1 MKIYITDC
9 DHESMEIEKNTFV
22 EQGVDFE
29 ILNITQP
36 TDIIK
41 ACHDADA
48 LILQYATIS
57 DSVLSSLKNLK
68 GVVRYGVGVNTID
81 IESATKNNVAVCNVP
96 DYGTNEV
103 ADHALSLIMALTR
116 KLPLFINDTKNG
128 IWAYEKAIP
137 IYRLQDQ
144 TAGIIGLGRIGLSL
158 AKKLHGIGLKVIGF
172 DPFAKKENLPG
183 FIEFVN
189 LEELLAQSDII
200 SLNLPLAKETHNLIN
215 SHEFSLMKKNC
226 YLVNTARG
234 GIVNE
239 EALYQALLNKTI
251 AGAALDVFEHEPPTA
266 TDRKLFN
273 LDNFIATP
281 HTAWYSEQS
290 QQDLKRKAAEE
301 AIRLVKGETP
311 FYCLNK

>member
-9 DHESMEIEKNTFV
+9 DHESMDIEKKTFTK
-22 EQGVDFE
+22 EGVDFE
-29 ILNITQP
+29 ILNVTQP
-36 TDIIK
+36 EDIIR

-57 DSVLSSLKNLK
+57 DNVLSSLKNLK

-103 ADHALSLIMALTR
+103 ADHALALIMALAR
-116 KLPLFINDTKNG
+116 KLPLLIKDTKSN

-137 IYRLQDQ
+137 IYRLQEQ

-172 DPFAKKENLPG
+172 DPLAKKEQLPDY
-183 FIEFVN
+183 IDFVS
-189 LEELLAQSDII
+189 LDELLAHSDII
-200 SLNLPLAKETHNLIN
+200 SLNLPLTKSTENLID
-215 SHEFSLMKKNC
+215 SKEFSKMKSNC

-239 EALYQALLNKTI
+239 EALYQALLNHTI
-251 AGAALDVFEHEPPTA
+251 AGAALDVFKKEPP
-266 TDRKLFN
+266 TDRKLFS

-281 HTAWYSEQS
+281 HAAWYSEQS

-301 AIRLVKGETP
+301 AIRLAKGEKP
-311 FYCLNK
+311 LYCLNK

>member
-9 DHESMEIEKNTFV
+9 DHESMDIEKKTFTK
-22 EQGVDFE
+22 EGVDFE
-29 ILNITQP
+29 ILNVTQP
-36 TDIIK
+36 EDIIRS
-41 ACHDADA
+41 CHDADA

-57 DSVLSSLKNLK
+57 HNVLSSLKNLK

-103 ADHALSLIMALTR
+103 ADHALALIMALAR
-116 KLPLFINDTKNG
+116 KLPLLIKDTKSN

-137 IYRLQDQ
+137 IYRLQEQ
-144 TAGIIGLGRIGLSL
+144 TVGIVGLGRIGLSL

-172 DPFAKKENLPG
+172 DPLAKKEQLPDY
-183 FIEFVN
+183 IDFVS
-189 LEELLAQSDII
+189 LDELLAHSDII
-200 SLNLPLAKETHNLIN
+200 SLNLPLTKSTENLID
-215 SHEFSLMKKNC
+215 SKEFSKMKSNC

-239 EALYQALLNKTI
+239 EALYQALLNHTI
-251 AGAALDVFEHEPPTA
+251 AGAALDVFKQEPP
-266 TDRKLFN
+266 TDRKLFS

-281 HTAWYSEQS
+281 HAAWYSEQS

-301 AIRLVKGETP
+301 AIRLAKGEKP
-311 FYCLNK
+311 LYCLNK

>member
-9 DHESMEIEKNTFV
+9 DHESMDIEKKTFTK
-22 EQGVDFE
+22 EGVDFE
-29 ILNITQP
+29 ILNVTQP
-36 TDIIK
+36 EDIIR
-41 ACHDADA
+41 ACHDADT

-57 DSVLSSLKNLK
+57 DNVLSSLKNLK

-103 ADHALSLIMALTR
+103 ADHALALIMALAR
-116 KLPLFINDTKNG
+116 KLPLLIKDTKSN

-137 IYRLQDQ
+137 IYRLQEQ

-172 DPFAKKENLPG
+172 DPLAKKEQLPDY
-183 FIEFVN
+183 IDFVS
-189 LEELLAQSDII
+189 LDELLAHSDII
-200 SLNLPLAKETHNLIN
+200 SLNLPLTKSTENLID
-215 SHEFSLMKKNC
+215 SKEFSKMKSNC

-239 EALYQALLNKTI
+239 EALYQALLNHTI
-251 AGAALDVFEHEPPTA
+251 AGAALDVFKQEPP
-266 TDRKLFN
+266 TDRKLFS

-281 HTAWYSEQS
+281 HAAWYSEQS

-301 AIRLVKGETP
+301 AIRLAKGEKP
-311 FYCLNK
+311 LYCLNK

>member
-9 DHESMEIEKNTFV
+9 DHESMDIEKKTFTK
-22 EQGVDFE
+22 EGVNFE
-29 ILNITQP
+29 ILNVTQP
-36 TDIIK
+36 EDIIR

-57 DSVLSSLKNLK
+57 DNVLSSLKNLK

-103 ADHALSLIMALTR
+103 ADHALALIMALAR
-116 KLPLFINDTKNG
+116 KLPLLIKDTKSN

-137 IYRLQDQ
+137 IYRLQEQ

-172 DPFAKKENLPG
+172 DPLAKKEQLPDY
-183 FIEFVN
+183 IDFVS
-189 LEELLAQSDII
+189 LDELLAHSDII
-200 SLNLPLAKETHNLIN
+200 SLNLPLTKSTENLID
-215 SHEFSLMKKNC
+215 SKEFSKMKSNC

-239 EALYQALLNKTI
+239 EALYQALLNHTI
-251 AGAALDVFEHEPPTA
+251 AGAALDVFKQEPP
-266 TDRKLFN
+266 TDRKLFS

-281 HTAWYSEQS
+281 HAAWYSEQS

-301 AIRLVKGETP
+301 AIRLARGEKP
-311 FYCLNK
+311 LYCLNK

>member
-9 DHESMEIEKNTFV
+9 DHESMDIEKKTFTK
-22 EQGVDFE
+22 EGVDFE
-29 ILNITQP
+29 ILNVTQP
-36 TDIIK
+36 EDIIR

-57 DSVLSSLKNLK
+57 DNVLSSLKNLK

-103 ADHALSLIMALTR
+103 ADHALALIMALAR
-116 KLPLFINDTKNG
+116 KLPLLIKDTKSN

-137 IYRLQDQ
+137 IYRLQEQ

-172 DPFAKKENLPG
+172 DPLAKKEQLPDY
-183 FIEFVN
+183 IDFVS
-189 LEELLAQSDII
+189 LDELLAHSDII
-200 SLNLPLAKETHNLIN
+200 SLNLPLTKSTENLID
-215 SHEFSLMKKNC
+215 SKEFSKMKSNC

-239 EALYQALLNKTI
+239 EALYQALLNHTI
-251 AGAALDVFEHEPPTA
+251 AGAALDVFKQEPP
-266 TDRKLFN
+266 TDRKLFS

-281 HTAWYSEQS
+281 HAAWYSEQS

-301 AIRLVKGETP
+301 AIRLARGEKP
-311 FYCLNK
+311 LYCLNK

>member
-9 DHESMEIEKNTFV
+9 DHESMDIEKKTFTK
-22 EQGVDFE
+22 EGVDFE
-29 ILNITQP
+29 ILNVTQP
-36 TDIIK
+36 EDIIR
-41 ACHDADA
+41 ACHNADA

-57 DSVLSSLKNLK
+57 DNVLSSLKNLK

-103 ADHALSLIMALTR
+103 ADHALALIMALAR
-116 KLPLFINDTKNG
+116 KLPLLIKDTKSN

-137 IYRLQDQ
+137 IYRLQEQ

-172 DPFAKKENLPG
+172 DPLAKKEQLPDY
-183 FIEFVN
+183 INFVS
-189 LEELLAQSDII
+189 LDELLSHSDII
-200 SLNLPLAKETHNLIN
+200 SLNLPLTKSTENLID
-215 SHEFSLMKKNC
+215 SKAFSKMKSNC

-239 EALYQALLNKTI
+239 EALYQALLNHTI
-251 AGAALDVFEHEPPTA
+251 AGAALDVFKQEPP
-266 TDRKLFN
+266 TDRKLFS

-281 HTAWYSEQS
+281 HAAWYSEQS

-301 AIRLVKGETP
+301 AIRLAKGEKP
-311 FYCLNK
+311 LYCLNK

>member
-9 DHESMEIEKNTFV
+9 DHESMDIEKKTFTK
-22 EQGVDFE
+22 EGVDFE
-29 ILNITQP
+29 ILNVTQP
-36 TDIIK
+36 EDIIR

-57 DSVLSSLKNLK
+57 DNVLSSLKNLK

-103 ADHALSLIMALTR
+103 ADHALALIMALAR
-116 KLPLFINDTKNG
+116 KLPLLIKDTKSN

-137 IYRLQDQ
+137 IYRLQEQ

-172 DPFAKKENLPG
+172 DPLAKKEQLPDY
-183 FIEFVN
+183 IDFVS
-189 LEELLAQSDII
+189 LDELLAHSDII
-200 SLNLPLAKETHNLIN
+200 SLNLPLTKSTENLID
-215 SHEFSLMKKNC
+215 SKEFSKMKSNC

-239 EALYQALLNKTI
+239 EALYQALLNHTI
-251 AGAALDVFEHEPPTA
+251 AGAAFDVFKQEPP
-266 TDRKLFN
+266 TDRKLFS

-281 HTAWYSEQS
+281 HAAWYSEQS

-301 AIRLVKGETP
+301 AIRLAKGEKP
-311 FYCLNK
+311 LYCLNK

>member
-9 DHESMEIEKNTFV
+9 DHESMEIEKQTFV
-22 EQGVDFE
+22 QQGIDFE

-36 TDIIK
+36 NDIIK
-41 ACHDADA
+41 QCYDANA

-57 DSVLSSLKNLK
+57 DDVLSNLKNLK

-81 IESATKNNVAVCNVP
+81 IESATKNNVAICNVP

-103 ADHALSLIMALTR
+103 ADHALSLIMALAR
-116 KLPLFINDTKNG
+116 KLPLLVNNTKNG

-137 IYRLQDQ
+137 IYRLQEQ

-158 AKKLHGIGLKVIGF
+158 AKKLHSIGLKVIGF
-172 DPFAKKENLPG
+172 DPLVKQEDLPD
-183 FIEFVN
+183 FIKCVN
-189 LEELLAQSDII
+189 FEKLLTQSDII
-200 SLNLPLAKETHNLIN
+200 SLNLPLIKQTQNLISYN
-215 SHEFSLMKKNC
+215 QLSIMKKNC

-239 EALYQALLNKTI
+239 GALYQALLNKTI
-251 AGAALDVFEHEPPTA
+251 AGAALDVFDHEPPK
-266 TDRKLFN
+266 DRKLLE

-281 HTAWYSEQS
+281 HAAWYSEQS
-290 QQDLKRKAAEE
+290 QKDLKRKAAQE
-301 AIRLVKGETP
+301 AIRIVKGEKP
-311 FYCLNK
+311 LYCLNNLK

>member
-9 DHESMEIEKNTFV
+9 DHESMDIEKKTFTK
-22 EQGVDFE
+22 EGVDFE
-29 ILNITQP
+29 ILNVTQP
-36 TDIIK
+36 EDIIR

-57 DSVLSSLKNLK
+57 DNVLISLKNLK

-103 ADHALSLIMALTR
+103 ADHALALIMALAR
-116 KLPLFINDTKNG
+116 KLPLLIKDTKSN

-137 IYRLQDQ
+137 IYRLQEQ

-172 DPFAKKENLPG
+172 DPLAKKEQLPDY
-183 FIEFVN
+183 IDFVS
-189 LEELLAQSDII
+189 LDELLAHSDII
-200 SLNLPLAKETHNLIN
+200 SLNLPLTKSTENLID
-215 SHEFSLMKKNC
+215 SKEFSKMKSNC

-239 EALYQALLNKTI
+239 EALYQALLNHTI
-251 AGAALDVFEHEPPTA
+251 AGAALDVFKQEPP
-266 TDRKLFN
+266 TDRKLFS

-281 HTAWYSEQS
+281 HAAWYSEQS

-301 AIRLVKGETP
+301 AIRLAKGEKP
-311 FYCLNK
+311 LYCLNK

>member
-9 DHESMEIEKNTFV
+9 DHESMDIEKKTFTK
-22 EQGVDFE
+22 EGVDFE
-29 ILNITQP
+29 ILNVTQP
-36 TDIIK
+36 EDIIR
-41 ACHDADA
+41 ACHNADA

-57 DSVLSSLKNLK
+57 DNVLSSLKNLK

-103 ADHALSLIMALTR
+103 ADHALALIMALAR
-116 KLPLFINDTKNG
+116 KLPLLIKDTKSN

-137 IYRLQDQ
+137 IYRLQEQ

-172 DPFAKKENLPG
+172 DPLAKKEQLPDY
-183 FIEFVN
+183 IDFVS
-189 LEELLAQSDII
+189 LDELLAHSDII
-200 SLNLPLAKETHNLIN
+200 SLNLPLTKSTENLID
-215 SHEFSLMKKNC
+215 SKEFSKMKSNC

-239 EALYQALLNKTI
+239 EALYQALLNHTI
-251 AGAALDVFEHEPPTA
+251 AGAALDVFKQEPP
-266 TDRKLFN
+266 TDRKLFS

-281 HTAWYSEQS
+281 HAAWYSEQS

-301 AIRLVKGETP
+301 AIRLAKGEKP
-311 FYCLNK
+311 LYCLNK

>member
-9 DHESMEIEKNTFV
+9 DHESMDIEKKTFTK
-22 EQGVDFE
+22 EGVDFE
-29 ILNITQP
+29 ILNVTQP
-36 TDIIK
+36 EDIIR
-41 ACHDADA
+41 ACHNADA

-57 DSVLSSLKNLK
+57 DNVLSSLKNLK

-81 IESATKNNVAVCNVP
+81 IDSATKNNVAVCNVP

-103 ADHALSLIMALTR
+103 ADHALALIMALAR
-116 KLPLFINDTKNG
+116 KLPLLIKDTKSN

-137 IYRLQDQ
+137 IYRLQEQ

-172 DPFAKKENLPG
+172 DPLAKKEQLPDY
-183 FIEFVN
+183 INFVS
-189 LEELLAQSDII
+189 LDELLSHSDII
-200 SLNLPLAKETHNLIN
+200 SLNLPLTKSTDNLID
-215 SHEFSLMKKNC
+215 SKAFSKMKSNC

-239 EALYQALLNKTI
+239 EALYQALLNHTI
-251 AGAALDVFEHEPPTA
+251 AGAALDVFKQEPP
-266 TDRKLFN
+266 TDRKLFS

-281 HTAWYSEQS
+281 HAAWYSEQS

-301 AIRLVKGETP
+301 AIRLAKGEKP
-311 FYCLNK
+311 LYCLNK

>member
-9 DHESMEIEKNTFV
+9 DHESMDIEKKTFTK
-22 EQGVDFE
+22 EGVDFE
-29 ILNITQP
+29 ILNVTQP
-36 TDIIK
+36 EDIIR
-41 ACHDADA
+41 ACHNADA

-57 DSVLSSLKNLK
+57 DNVLSSLKNLK

-103 ADHALSLIMALTR
+103 ADHALALIMALAR
-116 KLPLFINDTKNG
+116 KLPLLIKDTKSN

-137 IYRLQDQ
+137 IYRLQEQ

-172 DPFAKKENLPG
+172 DPLAKKEQLPDY
-183 FIEFVN
+183 INFVS
-189 LEELLAQSDII
+189 LDELLSHSDII
-200 SLNLPLAKETHNLIN
+200 SLNLPLTKSTDNLID
-215 SHEFSLMKKNC
+215 SKAFSKMKSNC

-239 EALYQALLNKTI
+239 EALYQALLNHTI
-251 AGAALDVFEHEPPTA
+251 AGAALDVFKQEPP
-266 TDRKLFN
+266 TDRKLFS

-281 HTAWYSEQS
+281 HAAWYSEQS

-301 AIRLVKGETP
+301 AIRLAKGEKP
-311 FYCLNK
+311 LYCLNK

>member
-9 DHESMEIEKNTFV
+9 DHESMDIEKKTFTK
-22 EQGVDFE
+22 EGVDFE
-29 ILNITQP
+29 ILNVTQP
-36 TDIIK
+36 EDIIR

-57 DSVLSSLKNLK
+57 DNVLSSLKNLK

-103 ADHALSLIMALTR
+103 ADHALALIMALAR
-116 KLPLFINDTKNG
+116 KLPLLIKDTKSN

-137 IYRLQDQ
+137 LYRLQEQ

-172 DPFAKKENLPG
+172 DPLAKKEQLPDY
-183 FIEFVN
+183 IDFVS
-189 LEELLAQSDII
+189 LDELLSHSDII
-200 SLNLPLAKETHNLIN
+200 SLNLPLTKSTENLID
-215 SHEFSLMKKNC
+215 SKEFSKMKSNC

-239 EALYQALLNKTI
+239 EALYQALLNHTI
-251 AGAALDVFEHEPPTA
+251 AGAALDVFKQEPP
-266 TDRKLFN
+266 TDRKLFS

-281 HTAWYSEQS
+281 HAAWYSEQS

-301 AIRLVKGETP
+301 AIRLARGEKP
-311 FYCLNK
+311 LYCLNK

>member
-9 DHESMEIEKNTFV
+9 DHESMDIEKKTFTK
-22 EQGVDFE
+22 EGVDFE
-29 ILNITQP
+29 ILNVTQP
-36 TDIIK
+36 EDIIR
-41 ACHDADA
+41 ACHDAGA

-57 DSVLSSLKNLK
+57 DNVLSSLKNLK

-103 ADHALSLIMALTR
+103 ADHALALIMALAR
-116 KLPLFINDTKNG
+116 KLPLLIKDTKSN

-137 IYRLQDQ
+137 IYRLQEQ

-172 DPFAKKENLPG
+172 DPLAKKEQLPDY
-183 FIEFVN
+183 IDFVS
-189 LEELLAQSDII
+189 LDELLAHSDII
-200 SLNLPLAKETHNLIN
+200 SLNLPLTKSTENLID
-215 SHEFSLMKKNC
+215 SKEFSKMKSNC

-239 EALYQALLNKTI
+239 EALYQALLNHTI
-251 AGAALDVFEHEPPTA
+251 AGAALDVFKQEPP
-266 TDRKLFN
+266 TDRKLFS

-281 HTAWYSEQS
+281 HAAWYSEQS

-301 AIRLVKGETP
+301 AIRLAKGEKP
-311 FYCLNK
+311 LYCLNK

>member
-9 DHESMEIEKNTFV
+9 DHESMDIEKKTFTK
-22 EQGVDFE
+22 EGVDFE
-29 ILNITQP
+29 ILNVTQP
-36 TDIIK
+36 EDIIR
-41 ACHDADA
+41 ACHNADA

-57 DSVLSSLKNLK
+57 HNVLSSLKNLK

-103 ADHALSLIMALTR
+103 ADHALALIMALAR
-116 KLPLFINDTKNG
+116 KLPLLIKDTKSN

-137 IYRLQDQ
+137 IYRLQEQ

-172 DPFAKKENLPG
+172 DPLAKKEQLPDY
-183 FIEFVN
+183 INFVS
-189 LEELLAQSDII
+189 LDELLSHSDII
-200 SLNLPLAKETHNLIN
+200 SLNLPLTKSTDNLID
-215 SHEFSLMKKNC
+215 SKAFSKMKSNC

-239 EALYQALLNKTI
+239 EALYQALLNHTI
-251 AGAALDVFEHEPPTA
+251 AGAALDVFKQEPP
-266 TDRKLFN
+266 TDRKLFS

-281 HTAWYSEQS
+281 HAAWYSEQS

-301 AIRLVKGETP
+301 AIRLAKGEKP
-311 FYCLNK
+311 LYCLNK

>member
-9 DHESMEIEKNTFV
+9 DHESMDIEKKTFTK
-22 EQGVDFE
+22 EGVDFE
-29 ILNITQP
+29 ILNVTQP
-36 TDIIK
+36 EDIIR
-41 ACHDADA
+41 ACHNADA

-57 DSVLSSLKNLK
+57 DNVLSSLKNLK

-103 ADHALSLIMALTR
+103 ADHALALIMALAR
-116 KLPLFINDTKNG
+116 KLPLLIKDTKSN

-137 IYRLQDQ
+137 IYRLQEQ

-172 DPFAKKENLPG
+172 DPLAKKEQLPDY
-183 FIEFVN
+183 IDFVS
-189 LEELLAQSDII
+189 LDELLAHSDII
-200 SLNLPLAKETHNLIN
+200 SLNLPLTKSTENLID
-215 SHEFSLMKKNC
+215 SKAFSKMKSNC

-239 EALYQALLNKTI
+239 EALYQALLNHTI
-251 AGAALDVFEHEPPTA
+251 AGAALDVFKQEPP
-266 TDRKLFN
+266 TDRKLFS

-281 HTAWYSEQS
+281 HAAWYSEQS

-301 AIRLVKGETP
+301 AIRLAKGEKP
-311 FYCLNK
+311 LYCLNK

>member
-9 DHESMEIEKNTFV
+9 DHESMDIEKKTFTK
-22 EQGVDFE
+22 EGVDFE
-29 ILNITQP
+29 ILNVTQP
-36 TDIIK
+36 EDIIR

-57 DSVLSSLKNLK
+57 DNVLSSLKNLK

-103 ADHALSLIMALTR
+103 ADHALALIMALAR
-116 KLPLFINDTKNG
+116 KLPLLIKDTKSN

-137 IYRLQDQ
+137 LYRLQEQ

-172 DPFAKKENLPG
+172 DPLAKKEQLPDY
-183 FIEFVN
+183 IDFVS
-189 LEELLAQSDII
+189 LDELLAHSDII
-200 SLNLPLAKETHNLIN
+200 SLNLPLTKSTENLID
-215 SHEFSLMKKNC
+215 SKEFSKMKSNC

-239 EALYQALLNKTI
+239 EALYQALLNHTI
-251 AGAALDVFEHEPPTA
+251 AGAALDVFKQEPP
-266 TDRKLFN
+266 TDRKLFS

-281 HTAWYSEQS
+281 HAAWYSEQS

-301 AIRLVKGETP
+301 AIRLAKGEKP
-311 FYCLNK
+311 LYCLNK

>member
-9 DHESMEIEKNTFV
+9 DHESMDIEKKTFTK
-22 EQGVDFE
+22 EGVDFE
-29 ILNITQP
+29 ILNVTQP
-36 TDIIK
+36 EDIIR

-57 DSVLSSLKNLK
+57 DNVLSSLKNLK

-103 ADHALSLIMALTR
+103 ADHALALIMALAR
-116 KLPLFINDTKNG
+116 KLPLLIKDTKSN

-137 IYRLQDQ
+137 IYRLQEQ

-172 DPFAKKENLPG
+172 DPLAKKEQLPDY
-183 FIEFVN
+183 INFVS
-189 LEELLAQSDII
+189 LDELLSHSDII
-200 SLNLPLAKETHNLIN
+200 SLNLPLTKSTENLID
-215 SHEFSLMKKNC
+215 SKAFSKMKSNC

-239 EALYQALLNKTI
+239 EALYQALLNHTI
-251 AGAALDVFEHEPPTA
+251 AGAALDVFKQEPP
-266 TDRKLFN
+266 TDRKLFS

-281 HTAWYSEQS
+281 HAAWYSEQS

-301 AIRLVKGETP
+301 AIRLAKGEKP
-311 FYCLNK
+311 LYCLNK

>member
-9 DHESMEIEKNTFV
+9 DHESMDIEKKTFTK
-22 EQGVDFE
+22 EGVDFE
-29 ILNITQP
+29 ILNVTQP
-36 TDIIK
+36 EDIIR

-57 DSVLSSLKNLK
+57 DNVLSSLKNLK

-103 ADHALSLIMALTR
+103 ADHALALIMALAR
-116 KLPLFINDTKNG
+116 KLPLLIKDTKSN

-137 IYRLQDQ
+137 IYRLQEQ

-172 DPFAKKENLPG
+172 DPLAKKEQLPDY
-183 FIEFVN
+183 INFVS
-189 LEELLAQSDII
+189 LDELLSHSDII
-200 SLNLPLAKETHNLIN
+200 SLNLPLTKSTENLID
-215 SHEFSLMKKNC
+215 SKEFSKMKSNC

-239 EALYQALLNKTI
+239 EALYQALLNHTI
-251 AGAALDVFEHEPPTA
+251 AGAALDVFKQEPP
-266 TDRKLFN
+266 TDRKLFS

-281 HTAWYSEQS
+281 HAAWYSEQS

-301 AIRLVKGETP
+301 AIRLAKGEKP
-311 FYCLNK
+311 LYCLNK

>member
-9 DHESMEIEKNTFV
+9 DHESMDIEKKTFTK
-22 EQGVDFE
+22 EGVDFE
-29 ILNITQP
+29 ILNVTQP
-36 TDIIK
+36 EDIIR
-41 ACHDADA
+41 ACHNADA

-57 DSVLSSLKNLK
+57 DNVLSSLKNLK

-103 ADHALSLIMALTR
+103 ADHALALIMALAR
-116 KLPLFINDTKNG
+116 KLPLLINDTKSN

-137 IYRLQDQ
+137 IYRLQEQ
-144 TAGIIGLGRIGLSL
+144 TAGIVGLGRIGLSL

-172 DPFAKKENLPG
+172 DPLAKKEQLPDY
-183 FIEFVN
+183 IDFVS
-189 LEELLAQSDII
+189 LDELLAHSDII
-200 SLNLPLAKETHNLIN
+200 SLNLPLTKSTENLID
-215 SHEFSLMKKNC
+215 SKEFSKMKSNC

-239 EALYQALLNKTI
+239 EALYQALLNHTI
-251 AGAALDVFEHEPPTA
+251 AGAALDVFKQEPP
-266 TDRKLFN
+266 TDRKLFS

-281 HTAWYSEQS
+281 HAAWYSEQS

-301 AIRLVKGETP
+301 AIRLAKGEKP
-311 FYCLNK
+311 LYCLNK

>member
-9 DHESMEIEKNTFV
+9 DHESMDIEKKTFTK
-22 EQGVDFE
+22 EGVDFE
-29 ILNITQP
+29 ILNVTQP
-36 TDIIK
+36 EDIIRS
-41 ACHDADA
+41 CHDADA

-57 DSVLSSLKNLK
+57 HNVLSSLKNLK

-103 ADHALSLIMALTR
+103 ADHALALIMALAR
-116 KLPLFINDTKNG
+116 KLPLLIKDTKSN

-137 IYRLQDQ
+137 IYRLQEQ
-144 TAGIIGLGRIGLSL
+144 TAGIVGLGRIGLSL

-172 DPFAKKENLPG
+172 DPLAKKEQLPDY
-183 FIEFVN
+183 IDFVS
-189 LEELLAQSDII
+189 LDELLAHSDII
-200 SLNLPLAKETHNLIN
+200 SLNLPLTKSTENLID
-215 SHEFSLMKKNC
+215 SKEFSKMKSNC

-239 EALYQALLNKTI
+239 EALYQALLNHTI
-251 AGAALDVFEHEPPTA
+251 AGAALDVFKQEPP
-266 TDRKLFN
+266 TDRKLFS

-281 HTAWYSEQS
+281 HAAWYSEQS

-301 AIRLVKGETP
+301 AIRLAKGEKP
-311 FYCLNK
+311 LYCLNK

>member
-9 DHESMEIEKNTFV
+9 DHESMDIEKKTFTK
-22 EQGVDFE
+22 EGVDFE
-29 ILNITQP
+29 ILNVTQP
-36 TDIIK
+36 EDIIR

-57 DSVLSSLKNLK
+57 DNVLSSLKNLK

-103 ADHALSLIMALTR
+103 ADHALALIMALAR
-116 KLPLFINDTKNG
+116 KLPLLIKDTKSN

-137 IYRLQDQ
+137 IYRLQEQ
-144 TAGIIGLGRIGLSL
+144 TAGIVGLGRIGLSL

-172 DPFAKKENLPG
+172 DPLAKKEQLPDY
-183 FIEFVN
+183 IDFVS
-189 LEELLAQSDII
+189 LDELLAHSDII
-200 SLNLPLAKETHNLIN
+200 SLNLPLTKSTENLID
-215 SHEFSLMKKNC
+215 SKEFSKMKSNC

-239 EALYQALLNKTI
+239 EALYQALLNHTI
-251 AGAALDVFEHEPPTA
+251 AGAALDVFKQEPP
-266 TDRKLFN
+266 TDRKLFS

-281 HTAWYSEQS
+281 HAAWYSEQS

-301 AIRLVKGETP
+301 AIRLAKGEKP
-311 FYCLNK
+311 LYCLNK

>member
-9 DHESMEIEKNTFV
+9 DHESMDIEKKTFTK
-22 EQGVDFE
+22 EGVDFE
-29 ILNITQP
+29 ILNFTQP
-36 TDIIK
+36 EDIIR

-57 DSVLSSLKNLK
+57 DNVLSSLKNLK

-103 ADHALSLIMALTR
+103 ADHALALIMALAR
-116 KLPLFINDTKNG
+116 KLPLLIKDTKSN

-137 IYRLQDQ
+137 IYRLQEQ

-172 DPFAKKENLPG
+172 DPLAKKEQLPVY
-183 FIEFVN
+183 IDFVS
-189 LEELLAQSDII
+189 LDELLAHSDII
-200 SLNLPLAKETHNLIN
+200 SLNLPLTKSTENLID
-215 SHEFSLMKKNC
+215 SKEFSKMKSNC

-239 EALYQALLNKTI
+239 EALYQALLNHTI
-251 AGAALDVFEHEPPTA
+251 AGAALDVFKQEPP
-266 TDRKLFN
+266 TDRKLFS

-281 HTAWYSEQS
+281 HAAWYSEQS

-301 AIRLVKGETP
+301 AIRLAKGEKP
-311 FYCLNK
+311 LYCLNK

>member
-9 DHESMEIEKNTFV
+9 DHESMDIEKKTFTK
-22 EQGVDFE
+22 EGVDFE
-29 ILNITQP
+29 ILNVTQP
-36 TDIIK
+36 EDIIR

-57 DSVLSSLKNLK
+57 DNVLSSLKNLK

-103 ADHALSLIMALTR
+103 ADHALTLIMALAR
-116 KLPLFINDTKNG
+116 KLPLLIKDTKSN

-137 IYRLQDQ
+137 IYRLQEQ

-172 DPFAKKENLPG
+172 DPLAKKEQLPDY
-183 FIEFVN
+183 IDFVS
-189 LEELLAQSDII
+189 LDELLAHSDII
-200 SLNLPLAKETHNLIN
+200 SLNLPLTKSTENLID
-215 SHEFSLMKKNC
+215 SKEFSKMKSNC

-239 EALYQALLNKTI
+239 EALYQALLNHTI
-251 AGAALDVFEHEPPTA
+251 AGAALDVFKQEPP
-266 TDRKLFN
+266 TDRKLFS

-281 HTAWYSEQS
+281 HAAWYSEQS

-301 AIRLVKGETP
+301 AIRLAKGEKP
-311 FYCLNK
+311 LYCLNK

>member
-9 DHESMEIEKNTFV
+9 DHESMDIEKKTFTK
-22 EQGVDFE
+22 EGVDFE
-29 ILNITQP
+29 ILNVTQP
-36 TDIIK
+36 EDIIR

-57 DSVLSSLKNLK
+57 HNVLSSLKNLK

-103 ADHALSLIMALTR
+103 ADHALALIMALAR
-116 KLPLFINDTKNG
+116 KLPLLINDTKSN

-137 IYRLQDQ
+137 IYRLQEQ

-172 DPFAKKENLPG
+172 DPLAKKEQLPDY
-183 FIEFVN
+183 IDFVS
-189 LEELLAQSDII
+189 LDELLAHSDII
-200 SLNLPLAKETHNLIN
+200 SLNLPLTKSTENLID
-215 SHEFSLMKKNC
+215 SKEFSKMKSNC

-239 EALYQALLNKTI
+239 EALYQALLNHTI
-251 AGAALDVFEHEPPTA
+251 AGAALDVFKQEPP
-266 TDRKLFN
+266 TDRKLFS

-281 HTAWYSEQS
+281 HAAWYSEQS

-301 AIRLVKGETP
+301 AIRLAKGEKP
-311 FYCLNK
+311 LYCLNK

>member
-9 DHESMEIEKNTFV
+9 DHESMEIEKQTFT
-22 EQGVDFE
+22 QNGIDFA

-36 TDIIK
+36 ADIIK
-41 ACHDADA
+41 YCHDADA
-48 LILQYATIS
+48 LVLQYATIS
-57 DSVLSSLKNLK
+57 DDVLSNLKNLK

-116 KLPLFINDTKNG
+116 KLPLFINDTKKG

-137 IYRLQDQ
+137 IYRLQEQ

-172 DPFAKKENLPG
+172 DPLAKQEDLPD
-183 FIEFVN
+183 FIECVN
-189 LEELLAQSDII
+189 FEKLLTESDII
-200 SLNLPLAKETHNLIN
+200 SLNLPLIKQTQNLI
-215 SHEFSLMKKNC
+215 SYEQFSVMKKNC

-251 AGAALDVFEHEPPTA
+251 AGAALDVFMHEPP
-266 TDRKLFN
+266 TDRKLFE

-281 HTAWYSEQS
+281 HAAWYSEQS
-290 QQDLKRKAAEE
+290 QKDLKRKAAQE
-301 AIRLVKGETP
+301 AIRLAKGEKP
-311 FYCLNK
+311 LYCLNN

>member
-9 DHESMEIEKNTFV
+9 DHESMDIEKKTFTK
-22 EQGVDFE
+22 EGVDFE
-29 ILNITQP
+29 ILNVTQP
-36 TDIIK
+36 EDIIR

-57 DSVLSSLKNLK
+57 DNVLSSLKNLK

-103 ADHALSLIMALTR
+103 ADHALALIMALAR
-116 KLPLFINDTKNG
+116 KLPLLIKDTKSN

-137 IYRLQDQ
+137 IYRLQEQ

-172 DPFAKKENLPG
+172 DPLAKKEQLPDY
-183 FIEFVN
+183 IDFVS
-189 LEELLAQSDII
+189 LDELLAHSDII
-200 SLNLPLAKETHNLIN
+200 SLNLPLTKSTENLID
-215 SHEFSLMKKNC
+215 SKEFSKMKSNC

-239 EALYQALLNKTI
+239 EALYQALLNHTI
-251 AGAALDVFEHEPPTA
+251 AGAALDVFKQEPP
-266 TDRKLFN
+266 TDRKLFS

-281 HTAWYSEQS
+281 HAAWYSEQS

-301 AIRLVKGETP
+301 AIRLAKGEKP
-311 FYCLNK
+311 LYCLNK

>member
-9 DHESMEIEKNTFV
+9 DHESMDIEKKTFTK
-22 EQGVDFE
+22 EGVDFE
-29 ILNITQP
+29 ILNVTQP
-36 TDIIK
+36 EDIIR

-57 DSVLSSLKNLK
+57 DNVLSSLKNLK

-103 ADHALSLIMALTR
+103 ADHALALIMALAR
-116 KLPLFINDTKNG
+116 KLPLLINDTKSN

-137 IYRLQDQ
+137 IYRLQEQ
-144 TAGIIGLGRIGLSL
+144 TAGIVGLGRIGLSL

-172 DPFAKKENLPG
+172 DPLAKKEQLPDY
-183 FIEFVN
+183 IDFVS
-189 LEELLAQSDII
+189 LDELLAHSDII
-200 SLNLPLAKETHNLIN
+200 SLNLPLTKSTENLID
-215 SHEFSLMKKNC
+215 SKEFSKMKSNC

-239 EALYQALLNKTI
+239 EALYQALLNHTI
-251 AGAALDVFEHEPPTA
+251 AGAALDVFKQEPP
-266 TDRKLFN
+266 TDRKLFS

-281 HTAWYSEQS
+281 HAAWYSEQS

-301 AIRLVKGETP
+301 AIRLAKGEKP
-311 FYCLNK
+311 LYCLNK

>member
-9 DHESMEIEKNTFV
+9 DHESMDIEKNTFA
-22 EQGVDFE
+22 EKGVDFE

-36 TDIIK
+36 TDIIE

-81 IESATKNNVAVCNVP
+81 IDSATRNNVAVCNVP

-103 ADHALSLIMALTR
+103 ADHALALIMALSR

-137 IYRLQDQ
+137 IYRLQEQ

-172 DPFAKKENLPG
+172 DPFAKKENLPS
-183 FIEFVN
+183 FIDFVN
-189 LEELLAQSDII
+189 LEELLTQSDII
-200 SLNLPLAKETHNLIN
+200 SLNLPLAKETQNLIN
-215 SHEFSLMKKNC
+215 NKEFSLMKKNC

-251 AGAALDVFEHEPPTA
+251 AGAALDVFEQEPP
-266 TDRKLFN
+266 TDRKLFS

-281 HTAWYSEQS
+281 HAAWYSEQS

-301 AIRLVKGETP
+301 AIRIAKGETP
-311 FYCLNK
+311 LYCLNK

>member
-9 DHESMEIEKNTFV
+9 DHESMDIEKKTFTK
-22 EQGVDFE
+22 EGVDFE
-29 ILNITQP
+29 ILNVTQP
-36 TDIIK
+36 EDIIR

-57 DSVLSSLKNLK
+57 DNVLSSLKNLK

-96 DYGTNEV
+96 DYVTNEV
-103 ADHALSLIMALTR
+103 ADHALYLIMALAR
-116 KLPLFINDTKNG
+116 KLPLLINDTKSN

-137 IYRLQDQ
+137 IYRLQEQ

-172 DPFAKKENLPG
+172 DPLAKKEQLPDY
-183 FIEFVN
+183 IDFVS
-189 LEELLAQSDII
+189 LDELLAHSDII
-200 SLNLPLAKETHNLIN
+200 SLNLPLTKSTENLID
-215 SHEFSLMKKNC
+215 SKEFSKMKSNC

-239 EALYQALLNKTI
+239 EALYQALLNHTI
-251 AGAALDVFEHEPPTA
+251 AGAALDVFKQEPP
-266 TDRKLFN
+266 TDRKLFS

-281 HTAWYSEQS
+281 HAAWYSEQS

-301 AIRLVKGETP
+301 AIRLAKGEKP
-311 FYCLNK
+311 LYCLNK

>member
-9 DHESMEIEKNTFV
+9 DHESMDIEKKTFTK
-22 EQGVDFE
+22 EGVDFE
-29 ILNITQP
+29 ILNVTQP
-36 TDIIK
+36 EDIIR

-57 DSVLSSLKNLK
+57 DNVLSSLKNLK

-103 ADHALSLIMALTR
+103 ADHALALIMALAR
-116 KLPLFINDTKNG
+116 KLPLLIKDTKSN

-137 IYRLQDQ
+137 IYRLQEQ

-172 DPFAKKENLPG
+172 DPLAKKEQLPDY
-183 FIEFVN
+183 IDFVS
-189 LEELLAQSDII
+189 LDELLAHSDII
-200 SLNLPLAKETHNLIN
+200 SLNLPLTKSTENLID
-215 SHEFSLMKKNC
+215 SKEFSKMKSNC

-239 EALYQALLNKTI
+239 EALYQALLNHTI
-251 AGAALDVFEHEPPTA
+251 AGAALDVFKKEPP
-266 TDRKLFN
+266 TDRKLFS

-281 HTAWYSEQS
+281 HAAGYSEKS
-290 QQDLKRKAAEE
+290 QQDLKRKADEE
-301 AIRLVKGETP
+301 AIRLARGEKP
-311 FYCLNK
+311 LYCLNK

>member
-9 DHESMEIEKNTFV
+9 DHESMDIEKKTFTK
-22 EQGVDFE
+22 EGVDFE
-29 ILNITQP
+29 ILNVTQP
-36 TDIIK
+36 EDIIRS
-41 ACHDADA
+41 CHDADA

-57 DSVLSSLKNLK
+57 DNVLSSLKNLK

-103 ADHALSLIMALTR
+103 ADHALALIMALAR
-116 KLPLFINDTKNG
+116 KLPLLIKDTKSN

-137 IYRLQDQ
+137 IYRLQEQ

-172 DPFAKKENLPG
+172 DPLAKKEQLPDY
-183 FIEFVN
+183 IDFVS
-189 LEELLAQSDII
+189 LDELLAHSDII
-200 SLNLPLAKETHNLIN
+200 SLNLPLTKSTENLID
-215 SHEFSLMKKNC
+215 SKEFSKMKSNC

-239 EALYQALLNKTI
+239 EALYQALLNHTI
-251 AGAALDVFEHEPPTA
+251 AGAALDVFKQEPP
-266 TDRKLFN
+266 TDRKLFS

-281 HTAWYSEQS
+281 HAAWYSEQS

-301 AIRLVKGETP
+301 AIRLAKGEKP
-311 FYCLNK
+311 LYCLNK

>member
-9 DHESMEIEKNTFV
+9 DHESMDIEKKTFTK
-22 EQGVDFE
+22 EGVDFE
-29 ILNITQP
+29 ILNVTQP
-36 TDIIK
+36 EDIIR

-57 DSVLSSLKNLK
+57 DNVLSSLKNLK

-103 ADHALSLIMALTR
+103 ADHALALIMALAR
-116 KLPLFINDTKNG
+116 KLPLLIKDTKSN

-137 IYRLQDQ
+137 IYRLQEQ

-172 DPFAKKENLPG
+172 DPLAKKEQLPDY
-183 FIEFVN
+183 IDFVS
-189 LEELLAQSDII
+189 LDELLAHSDII
-200 SLNLPLAKETHNLIN
+200 SLNLPLTKSTENLID
-215 SHEFSLMKKNC
+215 SKAFSKMKSNC

-239 EALYQALLNKTI
+239 EALYQALLNHTI
-251 AGAALDVFEHEPPTA
+251 AGAALDVFKQEPP
-266 TDRKLFN
+266 TDRKLFS

-281 HTAWYSEQS
+281 HAAWYSEQS

-301 AIRLVKGETP
+301 AIRLAKGEKP
-311 FYCLNK
+311 LYCLNK

>member
-9 DHESMEIEKNTFV
+9 DHESMDIEKKTFTK
-22 EQGVDFE
+22 EGVDFE
-29 ILNITQP
+29 ILNVTQP
-36 TDIIK
+36 EDIIR

-57 DSVLSSLKNLK
+57 DNVLSSLKNLK

-103 ADHALSLIMALTR
+103 ADHALALIMALAR
-116 KLPLFINDTKNG
+116 KLPLLIKDTKSN

-137 IYRLQDQ
+137 IYRLQEQ

-172 DPFAKKENLPG
+172 DPLAKKEQLPDY
-183 FIEFVN
+183 IDFVS
-189 LEELLAQSDII
+189 LDELLSHSDII
-200 SLNLPLAKETHNLIN
+200 SLNLPLTKSTENLID
-215 SHEFSLMKKNC
+215 SKEFSKMKSNC

-239 EALYQALLNKTI
+239 EALYQALLNHTI
-251 AGAALDVFEHEPPTA
+251 AGAALDVFKQEPP
-266 TDRKLFN
+266 TDRKLFS

-281 HTAWYSEQS
+281 HAAWYSEQS

-301 AIRLVKGETP
+301 AIRLARGEKP
-311 FYCLNK
+311 LYCLNK

>member
-9 DHESMEIEKNTFV
+9 DHESMDIEKKTFTK
-22 EQGVDFE
+22 EGVDFE
-29 ILNITQP
+29 ILNVTQP
-36 TDIIK
+36 EDIIR

-57 DSVLSSLKNLK
+57 DNVLSSLKNLK

-103 ADHALSLIMALTR
+103 ADHALALIMALAR
-116 KLPLFINDTKNG
+116 KLPLLIKDTKSN

-137 IYRLQDQ
+137 IYRLQEQ

-172 DPFAKKENLPG
+172 DPLAKKEQLPDY
-183 FIEFVN
+183 INFVS
-189 LEELLAQSDII
+189 LDELLSHSDII
-200 SLNLPLAKETHNLIN
+200 SLNLPLTKSTDNLID
-215 SHEFSLMKKNC
+215 SKAFSKMKSNC

-239 EALYQALLNKTI
+239 EALYQALLNHTI
-251 AGAALDVFEHEPPTA
+251 AGAALDVFKQEPP
-266 TDRKLFN
+266 TDRKLFS

-281 HTAWYSEQS
+281 HAAWYSEQS

-301 AIRLVKGETP
+301 AIRLAKGEKP
-311 FYCLNK
+311 LYCLNK

>member
-9 DHESMEIEKNTFV
+9 DHESMAIEKAIFA
-22 EQGVDFE
+22 EQGIDFE

-36 TDIIK
+36 DDIVRD
-41 ACHDADA
+41 CQDADA

-57 DSVLSSLKNLK
+57 DKVLSSLKKLK

-81 IESATKNNVAVCNVP
+81 IQSATKNNVAVCNVP

-103 ADHALSLIMALTR
+103 ADHALALIMALAR
-116 KLPLFINDTKNG
+116 KLPLLTSDTKNA

-137 IYRLQDQ
+137 IYRLQEQ

-172 DPFAKKENLPG
+172 DPLAKQEDLPD
-183 FIEFVN
+183 FIEIVS
-189 LEELLAQSDII
+189 LQTLLNQSDII
-200 SLNLPLAKETHNLIN
+200 SLNLPLVKQTQNLI
-215 SHEFSLMKKNC
+215 SHQEFSMMKKNC

-239 EALYQALLNKTI
+239 QALYQALVTNTI
-251 AGAALDVFEHEPPTA
+251 AGAALDVFEQEPPT
-266 TDRKLFN
+266 DRALFA

-281 HTAWYSEQS
+281 HAAWYSEQS
-290 QQDLKRKAAEE
+290 QQDLKRKAAQE
-301 AIRLVKGETP
+301 AIRLAKGEQP
-311 FYCLNK
+311 LYCLNR

>member
-9 DHESMEIEKNTFV
+9 DHESMDIEKKTFTK
-22 EQGVDFE
+22 EGVDFE
-29 ILNITQP
+29 ILNVTQP
-36 TDIIK
+36 EDIIRS
-41 ACHDADA
+41 CHDADA

-57 DSVLSSLKNLK
+57 HNVLSSLKNLK

-103 ADHALSLIMALTR
+103 ADHALALIMALAR
-116 KLPLFINDTKNG
+116 KLPLLIKDTKSN

-137 IYRLQDQ
+137 IYRLQEQ
-144 TAGIIGLGRIGLSL
+144 TAGIVGLGRIGLSL

-172 DPFAKKENLPG
+172 DPLAKKEQLPDY
-183 FIEFVN
+183 IDFVS
-189 LEELLAQSDII
+189 LDELLAHSDII
-200 SLNLPLAKETHNLIN
+200 SLNLPLTKSTENLID
-215 SHEFSLMKKNC
+215 SKEFSKMKNNC

-239 EALYQALLNKTI
+239 EALYQALLNHTI
-251 AGAALDVFEHEPPTA
+251 AGAALDVFKQEPP
-266 TDRKLFN
+266 TDRKLFS

-281 HTAWYSEQS
+281 HAAWYSEQS

-301 AIRLVKGETP
+301 AIRLAKGEKP
-311 FYCLNK
+311 LYCLNK